1 LSFRLIQ
8 VSPYSWDA
16 PGGVQNHILQLSAH
30 LRRRGHEVLILAPG
44 DHARSQDGTRIIG
57 GTIGINW
64 NGSVA
69 RISLGPRSWSGVRR
83 ALREFQP
90 DVIHVHEPFA
100 PGPAMFA
107 VLYANAPVVSTFH
120 SYYEPGRFHSKVYAA
135 MAPFF
140 RPVWN
145 RIDQRIAVSEA
156 ARMTIASRMTEADIR
171 IVPNGADVG
180 VFAGA
185 APAPLPP
192 GRTLLFVGRLEPR
205 KGFSVAVDA
214 FARLATAH
222 PDVRLVVVGD
232 GEQRSAVEA
241 LEPAIRR
248 RVDMVGRVS
257 AADLPGYHR
266 AAGIFLAPST
276 GNESFGIVL
285 VEAMAAGLPIVASDI
300 AGYRAVTRHESE
312 GLLVPPGDAAAL
324 AAAIDRLLRDP
335 TLARSLGA
343 RGAERAKR
351 FDWSVVGEEVEK
363 VYEELTAQ
371 RKSRV

>member
-1 LSFRLIQ
+1 MPFRIIQ

-30 LRRRGHEVLILAPG
+30 LRGRGHEVLILAPG
-44 DHARSQDGTRIIG
+44 DNPGAQDGTRIIG
-57 GTIGINW
+57 GTIGISW

-69 RISLGPRSWSGVRR
+69 RISIGPRSWSGVRR
-83 ALREFQP
+83 ALREFRP

-120 SYYEPGRFHSKVYAA
+120 SYYEPGRFHSRVYAA
-135 MAPFF
+135 AAPFL

-145 RIDQRIAVSEA
+145 RIDERVAVSEA
-156 ARMTIASRMTEADIR
+156 ARVTIVSRMKEGDIR
-171 IVPNGADVG
+171 IVPNGTDVG

-185 APAPLPP
+185 TPAKLPP

-205 KGFSVAVDA
+205 KGFGIAVDA
-214 FARLATAH
+214 FARLAAAY
-222 PDVRLVVVGD
+222 PDIRLVVVGD
-232 GEQRSAVEA
+232 GEQRSLVDQ
-241 LEPAIRR
+241 LPPPIRQR
-248 RVDMVGRVS
+248 IDMAGRVA

-266 AAGIFLAPST
+266 ASHIFLAPST

-285 VEAMAAGLPIVASDI
+285 AEAMAAGLPIVASDI

-312 GLLVPPGDAAAL
+312 GLLVPPGDPAAL
-324 AAAIDRLLRDP
+324 AAAIERLLRDP
-335 TLARSLGA
+335 ALARSLGA

-351 FDWSVVGEEVEK
+351 YDWSEIVHELEEVYAK
-363 VYEELTAQ
+363 ATD
-371 RKSRV
+371 R